1 MLTAFTDFLLRRTVK
16 RWFANDADVRNT
28 RRKLARFIGLTDRL
42 SSAWKITPA
51 GPGLF
56 IIAPTDTHPGD
67 APLVVYMHGGGYIVG
82 GLPSHAAFCARLGKA
97 LGARILFADY
107 RLAPEHPFPA
117 AFDDGLAAWRAA
129 TGMATGQLYLAGDS
143 AGGGLA
149 LAVAQA
155 AIAQGLRAPDK
166 IILLSPWTDLTL
178 TGESLAAT
186 AATDSMLSVPIVDKM
201 RTLYLAGHDPAD
213 ARASPLF
220 DANTKLPPTLLIYST
235 TELIADD
242 SRRLARQLRAGG
254 TLLTEAPFDG
264 LPHVFPILP
273 AVPASRRALKQIAA
287 FGAA

>member
-16 RWFANDADVRNT
+16 RWFANDTDVRDT
-28 RRKLARFIGLTDRL
+28 RRKLDRFIGVTDRL
-42 SSAWKITPA
+42 NSAWKIKPA
-51 GPGLF
+51 ASGLF
-56 IIAPTDTHPGD
+56 VIAPTEPLPDD

-82 GLPSHAAFCARLGKA
+82 GLASHAAFCARLGKA
-97 LGARILFADY
+97 LGARILFVDY

-129 TGMATGQLYLAGDS
+129 TGMAAGKLYLAGDS

-178 TGESLAAT
+178 IGASLTAN

-213 ARASPLF
+213 VRASPLF
-220 DANTKLPPTLLIYST
+220 DTNARLPPTLLIYST

-242 SRRLARQLRAGG
+242 SRRLARQINAGG
-254 TLLTEAPFDG
+254 TPLTEAPFDG

-273 AVPASRRALKQIAA
+273 SVPASRRALKQIAA
-287 FGAA
+287 FGAG

>member
-1 MLTAFTDFLLRRTVK
+1 MLTALIDFLLRRTVK
-16 RWFANDADVRNT
+16 RWFANDTDVRDT
-28 RRKLARFIGLTDRL
+28 RRKLDRFIGVTDRL
-42 SSAWKITPA
+42 SSAWKISDVA
-51 GPGLF
+51 HGLSL
-56 IIAPTDTHPGD
+56 IAPHEALPAD
-67 APLVVYMHGGGYIVG
+67 APLIVYMHGGGYIVG
-82 GLPSHAAFCARLGKA
+82 GLASHAAFCARLGKA
-97 LGARILFADY
+97 LGARILFVDY
-107 RLAPEHPFPA
+107 HLAPEHPFPA
-117 AFDDGLAAWRAA
+117 AFDDGVAAWRAA
-129 TGMATGQLYLAGDS
+129 IGMAAGKLYLAGDS

-166 IILLSPWTDLTL
+166 LILLSPWTDLTL
-178 TGESLAAT
+178 TGASLAAN

-213 ARASPLF
+213 VRASPLF
-220 DANTKLPPTLLIYST
+220 DSNTKLPPTLLLYST

-242 SRRLARQLRAGG
+242 SRRLARQLKAGG